1 MSRGFVGC
9 SLKSPYFPLN
19 PLNWFPSRTVH
30 RERAEFYKI
39 TRYGQETN
47 ITNSQHPSVREGG
60 RSPRDYRV
68 SRGGYP
74 VAISVSTKMVRLLIA
89 SGRLKAVNLGKRMT
103 RISLQE
109 LTDFAQGQ
117 GCNVVLPSSF
127 PSFNNEKRE
136 KKKPDVSAKPETGNV
151 NKKAKCRTTPASDIA
166 PEGVTHD
173 SHYTLVEVM
182 RKFGIKY
189 GRLYEVRNRFQLP
202 SVHAWGTTA
211 FRKEDVEE
219 AIAKYNEEPT
229 HERGQSGT
237 TCSSFAEREGG
248 RPKVNRARHRRRH
261 TTPASTSCRSTVWER
276 RKYAVLPRHTVSV
289 SRKPRA
295 AGLTSTLKRT
305 GKQPERKPRKQVPA
319 QRQNGHEYANVG
331 TTCWDG

>member
-1 MSRGFVGC
+1 MGKKQTSQI
-9 SLKSPYFPLN
+9 P
-19 PLNWFPSRTVH
+19 
-30 RERAEFYKI
+30 
-39 TRYGQETN
+39 N
-47 ITNSQHPSVREGG
+47 ILLSVKDA
-60 RSPRDYRV
+60 S
-68 SRGGYP
+68 

-117 GCNVVLPSSF
+117 GCDVVLPSSF

-136 KKKPDVSAKPETGNV
+136 KKKPDVSAKPETGIA
-151 NKKAKCRTTPASDIA
+151 NKKAKCRMTPASDKA

-173 SHYTLVEVM
+173 SHYTMAEVM
-182 RKFGIKY
+182 SKFNIKY
-189 GRLYEVRNRFQLP
+189 GRLYEIRNRYQLA

-237 TCSSFAEREGG
+237 RSSFAEREGG
-248 RPKVNRARHRRRH
+248 RPKVNKARHRRRH
-261 TTPASTSCRSTVWER
+261 TTPASTSCRSTVWAR
-276 RKYAVLPRHTVSV
+276 RKYDALPRLMVSV
-289 SRKPRA
+289 SRKPK
-295 AGLTSTLKRT
+295 L
-305 GKQPERKPRKQVPA
+305 
-319 QRQNGHEYANVG
+319 
-331 TTCWDG
+331 